1 MRDAGDAPDRAVTR
15 RTKAGP
21 GAQGMRDARHS
32 VIFSRNRGSGRH
44 TKQPLRSP
52 GRADRPADR
61 RTRPAPSA
69 DPVSDVDET
78 AGDDVTEASG
88 PYDISEAPDGVERLS
103 LGSLHIPIVDGVSV
117 RVQANEE
124 GVIQQVALI
133 HADNALMLSVLAA
146 PRSESV
152 WDEARAG
159 IRKELSAAGAPVD
172 DVDDTEYGTAL
183 RARVT
188 TPDGVVDLRFVGVDG
203 PRWLL
208 RAIFQGP
215 VAIDPAASPL
225 LMDSFHGLVVDRGRD
240 AMPVLEV
247 LPLRLPRE
255 IAEQAKAQAAAAE
268 QASRPATNG
277 VVPGAG
283 RSGESDA
290 RASRPGNAR

>member
-1 MRDAGDAPDRAVTR
+1 
-15 RTKAGP
+15 
-21 GAQGMRDARHS
+21 
-32 VIFSRNRGSGRH
+32 VIFSRDRGSGRH
-44 TKQPLRSP
+44 TKQPRRSSA
-52 GRADRPADR
+52 GADRPVDR
-61 RTRPAPSA
+61 GTRRRRSA
-69 DPVSDVDET
+69 DPVYDVDET
-78 AGDDVTEASG
+78 VDEEVIGAIG

-133 HADNALMLSVLAA
+133 DADNALILSVLAA
-146 PRSESV
+146 PRNESV

-159 IRKELSAAGAPVD
+159 IRKELSAGGAPVD
-172 DVDDTEYGTAL
+172 EIRDSEYGTAL

-188 TPDGVVDLRFVGVDG
+188 TPEGVVDLRFVGVDG

-215 VAIDPAASPL
+215 VALDPDASPL
-225 LMDSFHGLVVDRGRD
+225 LMDSLHGLVVDRGRD

-255 IAEQAKAQAAAAE
+255 IAEQAKAQAAAQE
-268 QASRPATNG
+268 TSRPATNG

-283 RSGESDA
+283 RGGESDA
-290 RASRPGNAR
+290 RASRPRNVR